1 MLPTQDE
8 KERHQLFEREMASWR
23 GQLYPAA
30 LRMTRNHPDAEDLVQ
45 ETMTRAYAHLGQFT
59 PGTNA
64 RAWLYRILS
73 NTFVNGCR
81 KRQRQPLI
89 AHAVEYEA
97 VDCGA
102 TAAKEA
108 TARSAESEAL
118 DRLGDSD
125 VMQALGRLPE
135 CFRAAIYL
143 ADIEGYPY
151 REVADMLGVPLG
163 TVMSRLHRGRC
174 KLRQLLTSYAY
185 A

>member
-1 MLPTQDE
+1 MRQAQDE
-8 KERHQLFEREMASWR
+8 RERHQLFEREMASWR

-89 AHAVEYEA
+89 AQAIEFES

-102 TAAKEA
+102 ASAPAA
-108 TARSAESEAL
+108 TARSAETEAL
-118 DRLGDSD
+118 ERLGDSD

-143 ADIEGYPY
+143 ADVEGYPY